1 MKTLRPTVPSW
12 RPKNTPFRI
21 WKTLS
26 TYNLKMVLAGSRET
40 EYEPIGQWL
49 KDELV
54 ALGPAFI
61 KMGQFVST
69 RSDVLPKGIN
79 EELKKLQ
86 DNITPTP
93 FVDIQTV
100 LVEEYG
106 SLYESIFL
114 RFDPEPIASASIG
127 QVHRAVL
134 RKGNTPVV
142 VKIQKPHVDEQI
154 RSDLAILKGICQFF
168 KFLTLNGRATEF
180 ESILQQYED
189 FLSGELDY
197 ITEKDHMILFKKE
210 LESVMSVVIPKPYSE
225 YSTRRVLVME
235 DVPSVKITDILK
247 NPQQNGSTEKL
258 LNTGPE
264 MADALVDIFL
274 YQIIYCGVVHCD
286 PHPGNIGVDSTG
298 RLVLY
303 DFGNVADLG
312 ATFKSKVRQLVV
324 AVYQK
329 DVDEFIELLLA
340 MKILQISEP
349 MEVLELKNFFVYVFD
364 YLEQVDFQ
372 KLRTSILENDVLK
385 NSNLKVKIEPQ
396 FLSLFRVFSLLDGTC
411 LMLNPN
417 FSYLPVLQP
426 YFEDILMDFEFID
439 YRMRRDV
446 QKLTAFPKM
455 IQNTE
460 NNILQI
466 NRRMERANTQY
477 QNLQYMVFGFALL
490 SNIDEPVILLGMI
503 PLMVLMVR
511 ISSSGK

>member
-1 MKTLRPTVPSW
+1 MKTLRPTAPPW
-12 RPKNTPFRI
+12 RPKNTPLRI

-26 TYNLKMVLAGSRET
+26 SYNLKMFWMGLQGDKNN
-40 EYEPIGQWL
+40 YGPIGEWL

-93 FVDIQTV
+93 FEDIQTV
-100 LVEEYG
+100 LMEEYG
-106 SLYESIFL
+106 SLYESLFV
-114 RFDPEPIASASIG
+114 RFDPTPIASASIG
-127 QVHRAVL
+127 QVHRAIL
-134 RKGNTPVV
+134 RKGNIPVV

-197 ITEKDHMILFKKE
+197 LTEKDHMLLFKSE
-210 LESVMSVVIPKPYSE
+210 LESVMSVVVPTPYPDC
-225 YSTRRVLVME
+225 STRRVLVME
-235 DVPSVKITDILK
+235 DVPSVKITDILSR
-247 NPQQNGSTEKL
+247 PEKRGV
-258 LNTGPE
+258 TKSGEE
-264 MADALVDIFL
+264 MANELVDVFL
-274 YQIIYCGVVHCD
+274 YQIICCGIVHCD
-286 PHPGNIGVDSTG
+286 PHPGNIGVDASG

-312 ATFKSKVRQLVV
+312 ETFKSKVRQLVV

-349 MEVLELKNFFVYVFD
+349 MEVLELKEFFIYVFD

-372 KLRTSILENDVLK
+372 KLRSSILDNDVLK

-411 LMLNPN
+411 LSLNPN

-426 YFEDILMDFEFID
+426 YFEDILRDFEFMD

-466 NRRMERANTQY
+466 NRRMERVNNQY
-477 QNLQYMVFGFALL
+477 QNIQYMVFGFALL
-490 SNIDEPVILLGMI
+490 SNIDDPVKLVGMV
-503 PLMVLMVR
+503 PLMVMMIRLY
-511 ISSSGK
+511 SSGK